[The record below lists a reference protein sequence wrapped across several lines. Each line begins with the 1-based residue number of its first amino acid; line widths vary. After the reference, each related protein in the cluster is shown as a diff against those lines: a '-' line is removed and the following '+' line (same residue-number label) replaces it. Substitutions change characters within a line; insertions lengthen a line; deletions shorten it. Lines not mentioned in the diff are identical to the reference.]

1 MKAEGHV
8 RKTIHDGV
16 VQLQASTQPSIQ
28 APALPFIKTAGLG
41 IEQKTVVRRV
51 NLNVRGAQAN
61 QLFDL
66 VTQDLNYV
74 GEEAIERRISSLRV
88 SSGPKVGPQP
98 RARKRYFGNS
108 VRFVLQIGKF
118 VRRQITKTL
127 QFCDGAE
134 PSWPPFSLHALLV
147 VPLAPKKSVEI
158 KFTEAANGSRHL
170 ALKRLPAHLAVG
182 HDFQADAL
190 LQSDSVIDGPVFDQ
204 FEFSSSDGSSD
215 EFLLSR
221 KQLRWAEKAAD
232 DISVNGDHS

>member
-28 APALPFIKTAGLG
+28 APTLPFIKTADIR
-41 IEQKTVVRRV
+41 IEQKTLVQLF

-66 VTQDLNYV
+66 VTQYLNYV
-74 GEEAIERRISSLRV
+74 GEEAIERRVSSLRV

-108 VRFVLQIGKF
+108 VRFALQIGKF
-118 VRRQITKTL
+118 VCRQITKTL

-134 PSWPPFSLHALLV
+134 PSWPAFSLHALLV

-190 LQSDSVIDGPVFDQ
+190 LQSDSSIDGPGFHQ
-204 FEFSSSDGSSD
+204 FQFSRSPGSSH
-215 EFLLSR
+215 ELLLSG
-221 KQLRWAEKAAD
+221 KQLRWAEKPAD
-232 DISVNGDHS
+232 DIRGNGDQ